1 VNGATIR
8 GEIRGISIG
17 VSKEPEQIIGEFWR
31 HVIDVNPKGERNRVI
46 GIGIESI
53 VLGIENG
60 VVEFVD
66 VGGSVVRE
74 RRWRGGIGE
83 ELFEGG
89 DEWSVG
95 RWREMEMSGGRS
107 AQRRERWEEDEKWET
122 D

>member
-8 GEIRGISIG
+8 GEIGGISIG

-31 HVIDVNPKGERNRVI
+31 HVIDVNPKGKRNRVI
-46 GIGIESI
+46 GIGIEWI
-53 VLGIENG
+53 GLAIENG

-66 VGGSVVRE
+66 VGGF
-74 RRWRGGIGE
+74 GE

-95 RWREMEMSGGRS
+95 RW
-107 AQRRERWEEDEKWET
+107 
-122 D
+122 